1 MKLYSNL
8 GGFRT
13 NKILV
18 AAHIVE
24 APIELIVVDHIKIK
38 EPDFLKKNP
47 NGKIPV
53 LETKD
58 GFIFESNAILRH
70 VGRIRKDK
78 GLYGASEHQESLVD
92 QWLDWCGLEFEPPMV
107 QLILPVFGW
116 TEFDKE
122 KNKKAQTDMMAV
134 LRLLESHL
142 KINNY
147 MVGSNLTLADIAIA
161 SGLVYPMKFLWED
174 KFRKNCAAVTKW
186 FESVATHGAFAQV
199 WGKVRLCQKQME
211 HAQLEKAPA
220 PHASHGQQ
228 AQKKDQTPK
237 PVAEKKDKKKDDDD
251 DDEDEAPKKSEK
263 NPLDSLP
270 PSKFNLFD
278 FKTLFVNA
286 PDKNEA
292 LKFFWENFDNLGY
305 SIYYVQYIKAEGEGK
320 VLFLTNNLMNGFL
333 QRLEHFRKYAFGVHG
348 VYGEE
353 PNLEIRG
360 VWVWRGEGIA
370 NEIKELDS
378 YEYHTWT
385 KLDPSKHEDRKK
397 VTEYWTGLAEGSIV
411 EGLQGREVKYFK

>member
-8 GGFRT
+8 GSFRT
-13 NKILV
+13 NKILI

-24 APIELIVVDHIKIK
+24 APVELVVLDHTKLK

-58 GFIFESNAILRH
+58 GSIFESNAILRH
-70 VGRIRKDK
+70 VARINKNK
-78 GLYGASEHQESLVD
+78 GLYGSNEHQESSVD
-92 QWLDWCGLEFEPPMV
+92 QWLDWTALELEPPMV
-107 QLILPVFGW
+107 QLMLPIFGLM
-116 TEFDKE
+116 EYDKD
-122 KNKKAQTDMMAV
+122 KNKKALSDIMNV
-134 LRLLESHL
+134 LRVLDSHL

-147 MVGSNLTLADIAIA
+147 MVGNNLTIADIAVA
-161 SGLVYPMKFLWED
+161 SALVNPMRFLWEE
-174 KFRKNCAAVTKW
+174 KFRKNIPSVTKW
-186 FESVATHGAFAQV
+186 FENIIQHPAFTQV
-199 WGKVRLCQKQME
+199 YGKVRLCQKQME
-211 HAQLEKAPA
+211 PVQGEKQVAAHKPEA
-220 PHASHGQQ
+220 
-228 AQKKDQTPK
+228 KKEQPK
-237 PVAEKKDKKKDDDD
+237 AEKAEKKEKPKAAD
-251 DDEDEAPKKSEK
+251 DDEEEAPKKSDK

-286 PDKNEA
+286 PNKHEA
-292 LKFFWENFDNLGY
+292 MQFFWDNFDAEGY
-305 SIYYVQYIKAEGEGK
+305 SLYFVQYIKAEGEGK

-360 VWVWRGEGIA
+360 VWCWRGVGIPA
-370 NEIKELDS
+370 EIKELDS

-385 KLDPSKHEDRKK
+385 PLSASKPEDKKK
-397 VTEYWTGLAEGSIV
+397 VTEFWTGLNEDDTV
-411 EGLQGREVKYFK
+411 DGLRAREVKYFK